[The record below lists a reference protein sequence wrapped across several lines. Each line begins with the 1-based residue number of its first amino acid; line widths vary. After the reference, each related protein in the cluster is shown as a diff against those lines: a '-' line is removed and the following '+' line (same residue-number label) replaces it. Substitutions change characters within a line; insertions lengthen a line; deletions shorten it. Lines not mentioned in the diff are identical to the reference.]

1 VSTLAA
7 IEGGRG
13 KPSWAPAWAP
23 SKATLDYVNTLASIA
38 LLALGI
44 LYFFGLRSAKP
55 FAQRHVAAVD

>member
-1 VSTLAA
+1 MSTLAA

-13 KPSWAPAWAP
+13 RPSWAPGWAP
-23 SKATLDYVNTLASIA
+23 SKATLDYINTLASIV

-55 FAQRHVAAVD
+55 FAKRVAAV